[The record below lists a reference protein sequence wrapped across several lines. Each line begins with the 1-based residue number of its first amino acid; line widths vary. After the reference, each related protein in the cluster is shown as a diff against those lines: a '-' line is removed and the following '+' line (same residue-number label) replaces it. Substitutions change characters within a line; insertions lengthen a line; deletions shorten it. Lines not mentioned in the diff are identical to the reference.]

1 MEGGQSGSR
10 GRSSWRSGLERATGG
25 GGLGNS
31 RKAGQVRRKR
41 GEVESRKEIVQTS
54 EGCSGPDGGNDAIR
68 LDKNEASGFGDPQAV
83 AQLGI
88 GIPKG
93 RKVRS
98 GFCHE
103 LINLVRCSR
112 KKKKPGGFCFGL
124 LHRDGEV
131 FCKLEAAVAVV

>member
-1 MEGGQSGSR
+1 
-10 GRSSWRSGLERATGG
+10 LERATGS

-31 RKAGQVRRKR
+31 GKAGQVRRKR

-54 EGCSGPDGGNDAIR
+54 EGCSGPDGGDKAIW
-68 LDKNEASGFGDPQAV
+68 LDENEASGFGNSQAV
-83 AQLGI
+83 AKLGI
-88 GIPKG
+88 RITEG

-112 KKKKPGGFCFGL
+112 KKKKPGGFYFGL
-124 LHRDGEV
+124 LHCDGEV